1 MRLGWLEETMNKRE
15 MAVGISKGVEIT
27 AVGCPFFNRCPL
39 AIEGTCDTVTAP
51 VRELKDGHQI
61 SCHLTIDQLEQS
73 EAQAAAEV
81 AKMQNASA
89 SPSAT
94 QWSDLK
100 EYTMSDY
107 PNLDSMGVQNPN
119 EISRY
124 AIFSTD
130 DSDVLRIVYSRK
142 KGSILPVSRKYRF
155 PRMKKSVIVD
165 SGTRQTN
172 MIFESSNEFRN
183 AVAEL
188 DKLLKKKSS
197 GNENKNLILE
207 ELRMMEEES
216 ALRLNYIRSLID
228 KME

>member
-1 MRLGWLEETMNKRE
+1 
-15 MAVGISKGVEIT
+15 
-27 AVGCPFFNRCPL
+27 
-39 AIEGTCDTVTAP
+39 
-51 VRELKDGHQI
+51 
-61 SCHLTIDQLEQS
+61 
-73 EAQAAAEV
+73 
-81 AKMQNASA
+81 
-89 SPSAT
+89 
-94 QWSDLK
+94 
-100 EYTMSDY
+100 MSDY